1 MIVAVWRT
9 QAPTSSGFPAGAAAL
24 GRHKWGGGCH
34 KSGPFFAESRCISL
48 RCDGDH
54 SRTALGRIL
63 TKRGAASA
71 LEGTEGA
78 IARGRS
84 FTLDQDPRHRAS
96 GLGAKRGP
104 RADLP
109 QRGAKS
115 AAPALFPRARASR
128 SLVSVLSMNAELHVR
143 ASMDALGALRV
154 VEAGARRLLPA
165 VGARAPRSATV
176 SVPNPMRRGAGRLRA
191 AVKLTNTIS
200 LGPLPSETDRK
211 SVM

>member
-1 MIVAVWRT
+1 MYKKGRR
-9 QAPTSSGFPAGAAAL
+9 FGA
-24 GRHKWGGGCH
+24 RRNRGCD
-34 KSGPFFAESRCISL
+34 RQ
-48 RCDGDH
+48 
-54 SRTALGRIL
+54 
-63 TKRGAASA
+63 
-71 LEGTEGA
+71 
-78 IARGRS
+78 GRS

-115 AAPALFPRARASR
+115 AAPALFPRARAPR
-128 SLVSVLSMNAELHVR
+128 SLVSVLSMDAELHVR

-165 VGARAPRSATV
+165 VGARVPRSATV

-200 LGPLPSETDRK
+200 LGP
-211 SVM
+211 